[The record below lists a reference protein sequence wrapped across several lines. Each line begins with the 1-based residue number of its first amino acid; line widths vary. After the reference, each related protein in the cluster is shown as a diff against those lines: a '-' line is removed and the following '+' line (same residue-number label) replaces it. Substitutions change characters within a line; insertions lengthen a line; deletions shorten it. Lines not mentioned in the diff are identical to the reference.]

1 MEEPNHSVAA
11 AKSTLLAV
19 VRAFDDWAGRY
30 PVGARSAEWESEYG
44 HWPEINAAFGSFLD
58 ASGTEKWDGATTEL
72 VLYILARDSESE
84 MLKEEL
90 VLRPPI
96 LLSLAMAGLQS
107 GESDARWQL
116 ADALGSVELSEEQ
129 VEPMLEGYCRDEN
142 EYVSRRA
149 LLALARR
156 HSAKVEPLAIQAWET
171 GHEYQRIAALEALA
185 SCNSSLL
192 PTYLKLARQDGRQ
205 HLVSNAFKL
214 DVPGVSS

>member
-1 MEEPNHSVAA
+1 MEEINP
-11 AKSTLLAV
+11 KSALLGL
-19 VRAFDDWAGRY
+19 VRDFHDWADRY
-30 PVGARSAEWESEYG
+30 PVGERSAEWESEYD
-44 HWPEINAAFGSFLD
+44 HWPEINTAFRKFLD
-58 ASGTEKWDGATTEL
+58 ASGTEKWDSATTDL
-72 VLYILARDSESE
+72 VLYILARDNETE

-90 VLRPPI
+90 ILRPPI
-96 LLSLAMAGLQS
+96 LLSLATAGLQS
-107 GESDARWQL
+107 SENDARWQL
-116 ADALGSVELSEEQ
+116 ADALGNVELSENQAEQ
-129 VEPMLEGYCRDEN
+129 MLEEYCRDEN

-156 HSAKVEPLAIQAWET
+156 RSAKVEPLAIRAWET

-214 DVPGVSS
+214 DEPGGS